1 MYFTMFLNKDD
12 DDDDGLC
19 CFHLPVPSSVSPKYQ
34 DAVSVWFGALGT
46 NMAAVE

>member
-19 CFHLPVPSSVSPKYQ
+19 CFHLPVLLSSVSPKYG
-34 DAVSVWFGALGT
+34 DAMSV
-46 NMAAVE
+46 